1 MTEKWRFGTNG
12 SLLAEK
18 CAPNSCLKWG
28 ETSEKTRFSM
38 ARSRESSRWTHDWAI
53 FLEFC
58 VRKVGTVLSLWWG
71 KGQMASEWGEGWTG
85 CNKKSTG
92 FSGKKRSFREKLWG
106 LLSHLRSLSSPLLP
120 VGTEWTEVQK
130 KLPAFRRMGE
140 CAQVVALR
148 FLSGGYAL
156 ASGAPKGVAVRPTPS
171 VAAG

>member
-18 CAPNSCLKWG
+18 CAPNSHLKRG
-28 ETSEKTRFSM
+28 ETSDKTQFSM
-38 ARSRESSRWTHDWAI
+38 ARSRELSRWAHDWAI
-53 FLEFC
+53 FLGFC
-58 VRKVGTVLSLWWG
+58 VRKVGAVLSLWWG
-71 KGQMASEWGEGWTG
+71 KGQMASERNEGWTASG
-85 CNKKSTG
+85 EKSTG
-92 FSGKKRSFREKLWG
+92 FSGKKRSFREKWWVF
-106 LLSHLRSLSSPLLP
+106 LSYLRSLSAPLLP
-120 VGTEWTEVQK
+120 VGAEWTEVQK

-148 FLSGGYAL
+148 FFVKGYAL

>member
-58 VRKVGTVLSLWWG
+58 VRKVGTVLSLRWG
-71 KGQMASEWGEGWTG
+71 KGQMASGWGEEWTG

-106 LLSHLRSLSSPLLP
+106 FLSHLRSFFCA
-120 VGTEWTEVQK
+120 VFAGWFKMDGGTK

-140 CAQVVALR
+140 CAQVVDLR
-148 FLSGGYAL
+148 FLSGVTRWRREL
-156 ASGAPKGVAVRPTPS
+156 RRE
-171 VAAG
+171 